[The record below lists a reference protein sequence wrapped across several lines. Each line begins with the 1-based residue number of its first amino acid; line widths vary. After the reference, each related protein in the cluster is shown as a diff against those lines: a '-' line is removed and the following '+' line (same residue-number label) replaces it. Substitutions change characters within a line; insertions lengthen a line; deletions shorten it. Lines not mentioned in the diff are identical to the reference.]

1 MLNASMPLAMAPPEV
16 GFSSVLKMSG
26 ALFFIL
32 AMLLLAFY
40 VMRRLNLGGT
50 FSPMRSRDLQV
61 VERLPLGPR
70 QNITVVKYR
79 GQDLVLGVTQDRIT
93 LLQARDEV
101 NGKDHTKFAGV
112 LKKETTDSSDS

>member
-1 MLNASMPLAMAPPEV
+1 MLNASMPIAMAPPEV

-40 VMRRLNLGGT
+40 ILRRLNLGGT
-50 FSPMRSRDLQV
+50 FSPLRSRDLQV

-93 LLQARDEV
+93 LLQTRDEV
-101 NGKDHTKFAGV
+101 NGKDDKKFAGI
-112 LKKETTDSSDS
+112 LKKETSGSADS

>member
-1 MLNASMPLAMAPPEV
+1 MPIAMAPPEV

-40 VMRRLNLGGT
+40 ILRRLNLGGT
-50 FSPMRSRDLQV
+50 FSPLRSRDLQV

-93 LLQARDEV
+93 LLQTRDEV
-101 NGKDHTKFAGV
+101 NGKDDKKFAGI
-112 LKKETTDSSDS
+112 LKKETSGSADS

>member
-1 MLNASMPLAMAPPEV
+1 MAPPEV

-40 VMRRLNLGGT
+40 ILRRLNLGGT

-101 NGKDHTKFAGV
+101 NGKDDKKFAGV
-112 LKKETTDSSDS
+112 LKKETTGSSDS